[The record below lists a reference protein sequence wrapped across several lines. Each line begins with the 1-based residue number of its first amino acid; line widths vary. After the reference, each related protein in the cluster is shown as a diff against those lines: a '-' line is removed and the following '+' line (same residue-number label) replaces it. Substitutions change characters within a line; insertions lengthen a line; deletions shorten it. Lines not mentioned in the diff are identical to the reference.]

1 MKVLAGN
8 LKPINFLAAFL
19 IAFVILTS
27 CGSDTGTKEE
37 DSTSNSPPII
47 DQLQIPNAP
56 VTGGSSVELKVTAH
70 DPDGD
75 ILKYEWAVKDGK
87 LSGYNLP
94 SVK

>member
-1 MKVLAGN
+1 MLSY
-8 LKPINFLAAFL
+8 
-19 IAFVILTS
+19 TS
-27 CGSDTGTKEE
+27 CGSDPGTKEE
-37 DSTSNSPPII
+37 DSTSNSPSIT

-94 SVK
+94 SVKWIPPKDEKSSGYH

>member
-1 MKVLAGN
+1 MPL
-8 LKPINFLAAFL
+8 LSY
-19 IAFVILTS
+19 TS
-27 CGSDTGTKEE
+27 CGRDPGTKEE
-37 DSTSNSPPII
+37 NSTSNYPPII
-47 DQLQIPNAP
+47 DQLQIPDAP
-56 VTGGSSVELKVTAH
+56 VTGGNSVELKVTAH